1 MNLTQS
7 STGRVIVLC
16 PDFKSIRLSPTKK
29 RRLPAA
35 QLEEAKGLA
44 LAINLEVLWSEVISI
59 QKPNAGHLFGTGT
72 LDRIKSLID
81 SYDNDDKKVDIVYI
95 DSPLTPIQQR
105 NLEEFLKIKVI
116 DRTGLILEIFGDR
129 AQTHEG
135 TLQVE
140 LAALTYQRSRLV
152 KSWTHLERQ
161 RGGLGTVGGPGETQ
175 LELDR
180 RMIDDRIIIIKKDLE
195 TVKRTRG
202 LQRKSRQRVPYPV
215 VVLVGYT
222 NAGKSTLFN
231 RLTGA
236 DVFEKDMLFATLDPT
251 MRLIKLPSGQK
262 IIISDTVGFISDLPT
277 HLIAA
282 FRATLEEAMEADLIM
297 HVRDISHPDSDAQRE
312 DVIDVLRSLELP
324 DEIIVSAFEVLNK
337 CDLLDDE
344 QQKALESH
352 DNQFPVSAL
361 TGFGIKDLLQH
372 IDTYLLRDTKEL
384 TLDIPNENG
393 AMIAWIYEHG
403 FVLDR
408 KDSDAATYLHF
419 RMNEKEF
426 NRLQQK
432 FNVE

>member
-1 MNLTQS
+1 
-7 STGRVIVLC
+7 
-16 PDFKSIRLSPTKK
+16 
-29 RRLPAA
+29 
-35 QLEEAKGLA
+35 
-44 LAINLEVLWSEVISI
+44 
-59 QKPNAGHLFGTGT
+59 
-72 LDRIKSLID
+72 
-81 SYDNDDKKVDIVYI
+81 
-95 DSPLTPIQQR
+95 
-105 NLEEFLKIKVI
+105 
-116 DRTGLILEIFGDR
+116 
-129 AQTHEG
+129 
-135 TLQVE
+135 
-140 LAALTYQRSRLV
+140 
-152 KSWTHLERQ
+152 
-161 RGGLGTVGGPGETQ
+161 
-175 LELDR
+175 
-180 RMIDDRIIIIKKDLE
+180 
-195 TVKRTRG
+195 
-202 LQRKSRQRVPYPV
+202 
-215 VVLVGYT
+215 
-222 NAGKSTLFN
+222 
-231 RLTGA
+231 
-236 DVFEKDMLFATLDPT
+236 
-251 MRLIKLPSGQK
+251 LIKLPSGQK

-352 DNQFPVSAL
+352 DNQFAVSAL

-384 TLDIPNENG
+384 KLDIPNENG

-408 KDSDAATYLHF
+408 KDSDTATHLHF

-432 FNVE
+432 FNGD

>member
-1 MNLTQS
+1 MNSKSS
-7 STGRVIVLC
+7 STGHTVILC
-16 PDFKSIRLSPTKK
+16 PDFKSIKITPTKK
-29 RRLPAA
+29 RRLPEA

-44 LAINLEVLWSEVISI
+44 LAINLHISCAEVISI
-59 QKPNAGHLFGTGT
+59 QKPNAGHLFGSGT
-72 LDRIKSLID
+72 LDRIKSLIN
-81 SYDNDDKKVDIVYI
+81 SFNNDDQKIDIVYV

-105 NLEEFLKIKVI
+105 NLEKYLNTKVI

-135 TLQVE
+135 RLQVE

-152 KSWTHLERQ
+152 RSWTHLERQ
-161 RGGLGTVGGPGETQ
+161 RGGLGAVGGPGETQ

-180 RMIDDRIIIIKKDLE
+180 RMIDDRILIIKKELE
-195 TVKRTRG
+195 IVKRTRG
-202 LQRKSRQRVPYPV
+202 LQRKSRQRVPYPI

-262 IIISDTVGFISDLPT
+262 IILSDTVGFISDLPT

-282 FRATLEEAMEADLIM
+282 FRATLEEAMEADLII
-297 HVRDISHPDSDAQRE
+297 HVRDISHPDADAQRE

-324 DEIIVSAFEVLNK
+324 DQIIVSAFEVLNK
-337 CDLLDDE
+337 CDLLE
-344 QQKALESH
+344 ETQREALQAI

-384 TLDIPNENG
+384 TLNIPNENG

-408 KDSDAATYLHF
+408 KETDTATHLRF
-419 RMNEKEF
+419 RLNEKEF

-432 FNVE
+432 FNLN

>member
-1 MNLTQS
+1 M
-7 STGRVIVLC
+7 
-16 PDFKSIRLSPTKK
+16 RLSPTKK

-236 DVFEKDMLFATLDPT
+236 DVF
-251 MRLIKLPSGQK
+251 
-262 IIISDTVGFISDLPT
+262 
-277 HLIAA
+277 
-282 FRATLEEAMEADLIM
+282 
-297 HVRDISHPDSDAQRE
+297 
-312 DVIDVLRSLELP
+312 
-324 DEIIVSAFEVLNK
+324 
-337 CDLLDDE
+337 
-344 QQKALESH
+344 
-352 DNQFPVSAL
+352 
-361 TGFGIKDLLQH
+361 
-372 IDTYLLRDTKEL
+372 
-384 TLDIPNENG
+384 
-393 AMIAWIYEHG
+393 
-403 FVLDR
+403 
-408 KDSDAATYLHF
+408 
-419 RMNEKEF
+419 
-426 NRLQQK
+426 
-432 FNVE
+432 